1 MRWFVLAAAWFAFA
15 SCGSETSASEERAT
29 LRFSAIPDH
38 DETLLRQKY
47 APIANG
53 QRQSPI
59 NIEPAKCVFDS
70 NLRANPLTYKYDPNK
85 ATSLV
90 NTGMSAQI
98 KYDSEGSSK

>member
-1 MRWFVLAAAWFAFA
+1 MQKTPTVKTRVFLEHNCIVTLYFLAGPHVW
-15 SCGSETSASEERAT
+15 
-29 LRFSAIPDH
+29 
-38 DETLLRQKY
+38 QKY